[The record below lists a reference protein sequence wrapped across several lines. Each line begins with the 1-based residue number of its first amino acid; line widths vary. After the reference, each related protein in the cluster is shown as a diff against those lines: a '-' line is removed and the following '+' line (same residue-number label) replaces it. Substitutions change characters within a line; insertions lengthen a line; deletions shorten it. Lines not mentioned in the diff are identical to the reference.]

1 MKQILMIEVS
11 PRGKDSASR
20 SVADTLA
27 ARLTD
32 LYPSAKLMRRDL
44 AAEHLPHLDEITLR
58 AISTRD
64 PVEAERLKEA
74 ARQSNQLIDELLGS
88 DLLVMATPMWNFGI
102 VDVQTV
108 RIEGINLPQLA
119 DAAVPK
125 ANKAVEGL
133 AL

>member
-44 AAEHLPHLDEITLR
+44 AADHLPHLDAITLR

-64 PVEAERLKEA
+64 PAEAERLKEA
-74 ARQSNQLIDELLGS
+74 ARHSESTDRRAS
-88 DLLVMATPMWNFGI
+88 GI
-102 VDVQTV
+102 
-108 RIEGINLPQLA
+108 
-119 DAAVPK
+119 
-125 ANKAVEGL
+125 
-133 AL
+133 